1 MRVKLIDYG
10 YEQAPKR
17 AFYNDAGADVYSTID
32 VKLSP
37 GETRKIPLG
46 FGLELPDGYMA
57 IMMPRSGHAGEGIIS
72 QVAPADSGYKGELH
86 AIVTNTGNTNT
97 ASIKKGERIAQM
109 VIVPILVPEFVN
121 GELGEE
127 RGNGN
132 FGSTGVK

>member
-1 MRVKLIDYG
+1 MKIKLINFG
-10 YEQAPKR
+10 YEKAPKR
-17 AFYNDAGADVYSTID
+17 AHYNDAGADVHSTIN

-57 IMMPRSGHAGEGIIS
+57 IMMPRSGHAADGIIS
-72 QVAPADSGYKGELH
+72 QLAPADSGYRGQLH

-97 ASIKKGERIAQM
+97 LDIKKGDRIAQM
-109 VIVPILVPEFVN
+109 VIVPIILPEFVD
-121 GELGEE
+121 GDLGKE
-127 RGNGN
+127 RGEGN